1 MGSSYGKVNTVMQI
15 SEVAG
20 IVGLSAKTI
29 RYYEA
34 EGVIPEAARLAN
46 GYRIYDD
53 SDVQRLRTVA
63 AARSLDLPLEEIR
76 ELIELATG
84 GEQPCS
90 HLRTLAETRR
100 ELVRH
105 AIDDLVA
112 LEAKLTDVIDRSR
125 QVDRQSPIDQTSLC
139 PVLETVSEQPA

>member
-20 IVGLSAKTI
+20 MVGLSSKTI

-53 SDVQRLRTVA
+53 ADAQRLRTVA

-76 ELIELATG
+76 DLIELAAG

-90 HLRTLAETRR
+90 RLRTLAENRR
-100 ELVRH
+100 DLVRR
-105 AIDDLVA
+105 A
-112 LEAKLTDVIDRSR
+112 
-125 QVDRQSPIDQTSLC
+125 
-139 PVLETVSEQPA
+139 

>member
-1 MGSSYGKVNTVMQI
+1 MGSSYGKVNTVIQI

-20 IVGLSAKTI
+20 MVGLSSKTI

-53 SDVQRLRTVA
+53 ADVQRLRTVA

-76 ELIELATG
+76 DLIELAAG

-90 HLRTLAETRR
+90 RLRTLAENRR
-100 ELVRH
+100 DLVRR

-112 LEAKLTDVIDRSR
+112 LEAKLADVIDRSC
-125 QVDRQSPIDQTSLC
+125 QVDQQKPIGPTSLC

>member
-1 MGSSYGKVNTVMQI
+1 MQI
-15 SEVAG
+15 SEVAEV
-20 IVGLSAKTI
+20 VGLSAKTI

-53 SDVQRLRTVA
+53 ADVQRLRAVA
-63 AARSLDLPLEEIR
+63 AARSLDLPLDEISD
-76 ELIELATG
+76 LIDLATG

-90 HLRTLAETRR
+90 RLRTLAENRR
-100 ELVRH
+100 DLVRQ

-112 LEAKLTDVIDRSR
+112 LEAKLTDVVDRSR
-125 QVDRQSPIDQTSLC
+125 HVDQQNPIDHTSLC
-139 PVLETVSEQPA
+139 PVLDTVTEQPA